1 VDHAVGLG
9 TLTAMETTSAFLTG
23 IVAGLGVAVPPG
35 AVAVLLLREALTR
48 GRRAALAAGLGIAST
63 DTGYALLAV
72 LGGAAVAG
80 PIAAHAGAVRVVAG
94 AVLAGIAV
102 LGLVRAWRGRS
113 AGAASSA
120 GAAAAPARTPARAWA
135 RFAAITLVNPT
146 TALAFAVVV
155 VALGGL
161 WDGAAPRAVFVLGVA
176 LASAGWHVLL
186 ALAAARAGRLI
197 GERGRARVGVVG
209 HLLVLALAV
218 WVTHG

>member
-120 GAAAAPARTPARAWA
+120 GAAAAPA
-135 RFAAITLVNPT
+135 ITLVNPT